1 MNPQTQPSSTR
12 LVFLDWVRI
21 LAFGWLVLYHVGMY
35 YVTWPWHIKSPHAS
49 HWLEPWMR
57 LSSPWRMD
65 LMFLVSGVAT
75 SMMLLRDGASTAL
88 LRRCAARLFWPLVF
102 GVLLVVPLQS
112 WREVVFRYGY
122 QGSFADFTPL
132 YFGGYGGFCAAPGA
146 CLILPTW
153 NHLWFLPYLLVYT
166 LLLWLLLRRWPGLL
180 VSAVA
185 WLSRRLNVLTLLLV
199 PVAWLACARWF
210 LQSRFPQTHALVDDW
225 FAHSIFF
232 AAFAAGALLARVG
245 SVWSRFADWR
255 WPALITALL
264 AWLLLMGA
272 APAWGVLSSLP
283 VEVARLLLA
292 VQQWSAIVAMLGF
305 ASLRLR
311 ANGRARRYLT
321 EAVFPVYILHQ
332 TLIIAFAWQLS
343 AYDLPPALEALLLV
357 VLTMGLSFAVFE
369 LVRRSRML
377 RPLFGLQGAAA

>member
-1 MNPQTQPSSTR
+1 
-12 LVFLDWVRI
+12 
-21 LAFGWLVLYHVGMY
+21 
-35 YVTWPWHIKSPHAS
+35 
-49 HWLEPWMR
+49 MR

-65 LMFLVSGVAT
+65 LLFLVSGVAT

-305 ASLRLR
+305 ASLHLR
-311 ANGRARRYLT
+311 ADGRARRYLT

>member
-65 LMFLVSGVAT
+65 LLFLVSGVAT

-88 LRRCAARLFWPLVF
+88 LRRRAARLFWPLVF

-122 QGSFADFTPL
+122 QGSFADFMPL

-180 VSAVA
+180 DSAVA

-225 FAHSIFF
+225 FAHSHFF

-245 SVWSRFADWR
+245 SVWSRFAYWR
-255 WPALITALL
+255 WSALITALL
-264 AWLLLMGA
+264 AWLLLVGA
-272 APAWGVLSSLP
+272 APAWSVFPSLP

-305 ASLRLR
+305 ASLHLR
-311 ANGRARRYLT
+311 ADGRARRYLT

-343 AYDLPPALEALLLV
+343 AYDLPPTLEALLLV

>member
-57 LSSPWRMD
+57 LSSSWRMD

-305 ASLRLR
+305 ASLHLR